1 MINQENAQEKTFGI
15 EIETSI
21 PESLQISIGSHGRGL
36 PITSVT
42 TADGVVHVAPTFN
55 GGYWKADEDPSIRT
69 QNGYKK
75 CEFVSPILK
84 GDAGIQNILAFL
96 AFIKAI
102 GGKRPIRQAGQTQGG
117 IHITL
122 HAGNFIDS
130 NSPAKIVDF
139 CESVAKLG
147 YRLAPV
153 LFGQNA
159 ERRDLSGWC
168 RVLSS
173 REQDRAIR
181 DSKAD
186 LRNLSSHTPSG
197 ALRVPY
203 INIGKYALIN
213 FTKIKTNGTFEFR
226 SFSTTLNP
234 AKVLVI
240 LTTCLAIAQ
249 QASKRKT
256 SGWSEE
262 QINSS
267 ELFRFFWS
275 RSARRDVTNAYPTLK
290 ARAKVQF
297 DWGFASC
304 LHFDRLKSR
313 DYSIPA
319 VPEDGRNTES
329 AIALFNSTS
338 FRNHIVG
345 ATRSS

>member
-21 PESLQISIGSHGRGL
+21 PQSLQISIGSHGRGL
-36 PITSVT
+36 PIRSVT
-42 TADGVVHVAPTFN
+42 TSDGVVHVAPTFN
-55 GGYWKADEDPSIRT
+55 GECWKADEDPSIRT

-117 IHITL
+117 IHVTL

-147 YRLAPV
+147 YRLSPV

-181 DSKAD
+181 NSKAD
-186 LRNLSSHTPSG
+186 LRQSPSHTSSG
-197 ALRVPY
+197 ALRVPF
-203 INIGKYALIN
+203 IDIGKYALIN

-234 AKVLVI
+234 TKVLVI

-304 LHFDRLKSR
+304 LHFDRLRSQN
-313 DYSIPA
+313 YEVPAIPT
-319 VPEDGRNTES
+319 EGRNTDS
-329 AIALFNSTS
+329 AVALFNSPS
-338 FRNHIVG
+338 FRTHIAG
-345 ATRSS
+345 ATRSN

>member
-21 PESLQISIGSHGRGL
+21 PQSLQIAIGSHGRGL

-55 GGYWKADEDPSIRT
+55 GECWKADEDPSIRT

-147 YRLAPV
+147 YRLSPV

-173 REQDRAIR
+173 SSQNRSIQS
-181 DSKAD
+181 SKTD
-186 LRNLSSHTPSG
+186 LARYRGSRLPF
-197 ALRVPY
+197 
-203 INIGKYALIN
+203 IDIGKYALIN
-213 FTKIKTNGTFEFR
+213 FTKINSNGTFEFR

-304 LHFDRLKSR
+304 LHFDRLRSQN
-313 DYSIPA
+313 YEVPAIPN
-319 VPEDGRNTES
+319 EGRNTES
-329 AIALFNSTS
+329 AIALFNSPS
-338 FRNHIVG
+338 FRTHIAG
-345 ATRSS
+345 ATRSI

>member
-21 PESLQISIGSHGRGL
+21 PQSLQIAIGSHGRGL

-55 GGYWKADEDPSIRT
+55 GECWKADEDPSIRT

-130 NSPAKIVDF
+130 SSPAKIVDF

-147 YRLAPV
+147 YRLSPV

-173 REQDRAIR
+173 SSQNRSLQS
-181 DSKAD
+181 SKVD
-186 LRNLSSHTPSG
+186 LARYRGSRLPF
-197 ALRVPY
+197 
-203 INIGKYALIN
+203 IDIGKYALIN
-213 FTKIKTNGTFEFR
+213 FTKINTNGTFEFR

-313 DYSIPA
+313 DYSIPQ
-319 VPEDGRNTES
+319 VPAEGRNTES

-345 ATRSS
+345 ATRPS